1 MELSDSHVVF
11 DSRVGCKNTFE
22 KEEEYGLIGT

>member
-11 DSRVGCKNTFE
+11 DSRVGCKISFE
-22 KEEEYGLIGT
+22 KEEQYGQIGT